1 MFIDQIWHS
10 FILSFRAFQ
19 EGQSVS
25 GQLESVYQSSHHT
38 GLNEPHV
45 AEEEHSRFFVL
56 VLASKSSTVSDSRFL
71 VLSLYHLVMLSVLQ
85 IGCQFSVVSLLSSVL
100 RSITLMKTHK
110 ELQKQEMSLILTAD
124 LQSQNVSA
132 WPNTGGPTSGR
143 TRQWTYI

>member
-1 MFIDQIWHS
+1 MSWCQ
-10 FILSFRAFQ
+10 
-19 EGQSVS
+19 
-25 GQLESVYQSSHHT
+25 
-38 GLNEPHV
+38 PHV
-45 AEEEHSRFFVL
+45 AEEEHSRFFAL

-100 RSITLMKTHK
+100 RSITLMKKHK

-124 LQSQNVSA
+124 LQSQYLSA